1 MRAAVPSHLW
11 VCAAA
16 LLAAQSDAGLA
27 VTGGVSADA
36 ALGARGGA
44 QYSQQQATA
53 ARAVLAV
60 TVPLFN
66 ADSGV
71 LCSSTI
77 IHPRVVLTAA
87 HCVVSRRGVSRRIVV
102 RFQRSATERQALDV
116 AHHPAIVR
124 FIQQVLPQPQ

>member
-1 MRAAVPSHLW
+1 MTAFLYQRSLIIRVGVQERIVLVIGFPPENSAVAAGRMARVRCARAVRCMACLRGWSGILGGLMRAAVPSHLW

-66 ADSGV
+66 ADSG
-71 LCSSTI
+71 
-77 IHPRVVLTAA
+77 
-87 HCVVSRRGVSRRIVV
+87 
-102 RFQRSATERQALDV
+102 
-116 AHHPAIVR
+116 
-124 FIQQVLPQPQ
+124 